1 VEEIDDI
8 EKTKFRELIFLH
20 NTKVS
25 STWELKNCIRGEFWR
40 VFEDLHEFFE
50 FNWFCY
56 NIIKIK
62 NILIININLSF
73 FLKITLSKNVKDF
86 TTLPYISIPPKFSL
100 SLPSKLPNK
109 ILIYLLSYQY
119 LQVGVFAISW
129 SVRNAVWFVFK
140 DKSHQ
145 PQCHSGATL
154 GSTCLFYYSLHA
166 FDLFKTVII
175 TFPTCI
181 IEQVMITHI
190 SSMLPSQ

>member
-1 VEEIDDI
+1 MEEIDDI

-119 LQVGVFAISW
+119 LQVGVFAM
-129 SVRNAVWFVFK
+129 RF
-140 DKSHQ
+140 
-145 PQCHSGATL
+145 
-154 GSTCLFYYSLHA
+154 GSFLRIKVTNHNVTQVLPLVPHVYF
-166 FDLFKTVII
+166 I
-175 TFPTCI
+175 TPF
-181 IEQVMITHI
+181 MLSI
-190 SSMLPSQ
+190 SSRQL